1 MLVTDY
7 LLDAAEFYW
16 ASLLSDWDWLLP
28 EGEFTVWLMNRYGD
42 LFLVLEDGGVRMLD
56 VGNGSVEKLAES
68 REDFMRKIDE
78 GGNADDWLMIPLVD
92 SLREAGKALGPGRC
106 YSFITPP
113 ALGGEYTI
121 ENTTT
126 LNVAEHYGVHAS
138 IHGQIKDLPGGTKVR
153 LVVKA

>member
-1 MLVTDY
+1 MCRMLVTDY
-7 LLDAAEFYW
+7 LLDAAEFDW

-92 SLREAGKALGPGRC
+92 GLREGGRALGPGRC
-106 YSFITPP
+106 YSRS
-113 ALGGEYTI
+113 E
-121 ENTTT
+121 ERR
-126 LNVAEHYGVHAS
+126 V
-138 IHGQIKDLPGGTKVR
+138 
-153 LVVKA
+153 